1 MQVEEVVN
9 GIETIGLDKEEQK
22 DGKQNRSSKAQK
34 RRVSIRFQ

>member
-22 DGKQNRSSKAQK
+22 DDKQNRPSKAQK